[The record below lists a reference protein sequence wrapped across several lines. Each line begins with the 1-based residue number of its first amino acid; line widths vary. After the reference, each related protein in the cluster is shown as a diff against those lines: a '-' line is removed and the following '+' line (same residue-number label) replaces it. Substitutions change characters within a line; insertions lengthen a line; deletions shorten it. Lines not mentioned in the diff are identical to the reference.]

1 MNLILLISITI
12 AIIITFD
19 YIWNIFINNNF
30 PTITDFMKDICIVG
44 IIFTIIYYS
53 SYVVTDGLL
62 IPLTK

>member
-1 MNLILLISITI
+1 MNLILLISITV

-19 YIWNIFINNNF
+19 YIWNIFINNSF